1 LIILDT
7 NVVSE
12 LIRAAPDPGVQA
24 WVNSRPS
31 TQVAT
36 TAVTAAELH
45 YGVARLPA
53 GQRRQQLAV
62 AVSALLNDALR
73 SRIMPFDERA
83 ARRYA
88 DVVTGREQAG
98 RPIQVADAQIAAICR
113 ELGAVLATRNVKD
126 FAETGIDLV
135 NPWQVGTRD
144 PGAPQFGE
152 SCFTASAVVFSS

>member
-1 LIILDT
+1 MIILDT

-12 LIRAAPDPGVQA
+12 LIRARPDPRVRA
-24 WVNSRPS
+24 WVNSLPS
-31 TQVAT
+31 TQIAT

-45 YGVARLPA
+45 YGVARLPP

-73 SRIMPFDERA
+73 GRVVAFDERA

-88 DVVTGREQAG
+88 DVVTGREHAG
-98 RPIQVADAQIAAICR
+98 RPIAVPDAQIAAICR

-126 FAETGIDLV
+126 FEETGVELV
-135 NPWQVGTRD
+135 DPWQADT
-144 PGAPQFGE
+144 
-152 SCFTASAVVFSS
+152 

>member
-1 LIILDT
+1 MIILDT

-12 LIRAAPDPGVQA
+12 LVRTAPDPNVLA
-24 WVNSRPS
+24 WVNSHPS
-31 TQVAT
+31 TQIAT
-36 TAVTAAELH
+36 TSVTAGELH

-73 SRIMPFDERA
+73 GRIAPYDEHA

-88 DVVTGREQAG
+88 DVVTGRERAG
-98 RPIQVADAQIAAICR
+98 RPIGVPDAQIAAICR

-126 FAETGIDLV
+126 FEETGVELID
-135 NPWQVGTRD
+135 PWQT
-144 PGAPQFGE
+144 GA
-152 SCFTASAVVFSS
+152 